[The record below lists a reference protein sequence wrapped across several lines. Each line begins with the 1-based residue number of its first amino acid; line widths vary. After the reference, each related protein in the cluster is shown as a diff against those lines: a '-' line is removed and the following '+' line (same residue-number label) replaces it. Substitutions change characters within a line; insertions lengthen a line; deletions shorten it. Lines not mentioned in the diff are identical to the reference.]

1 MKLFSKLK
9 ATVLSAALL
18 GASTLAAAAG
28 SFENVNSNGQGFG
41 KVSKSVAA
49 SLVDGAA
56 MFEAFLYLAGIVF
69 IVLFILT
76 LVKWKK
82 SDGREGSPGLIA
94 IYLVA
99 SVLCIGAPTLMGG
112 GLTTLFGTG
121 TVSTVKA
128 PSATLVGN

>member
-1 MKLFSKLK
+1 MKFFSKLK
-9 ATVLSAALL
+9 ATALSAALL
-18 GASTLAAAAG
+18 GASTLAAAG
-28 SFENVNSNGQGFG
+28 SFDNVNSNGQGFG
-41 KVSKSVAA
+41 KVSKSVAS

-128 PSATLVGN
+128 PSASLVGN

>member
-1 MKLFSKLK
+1 MKRFSNLK
-9 ATVLSAALL
+9 SAALSAALA
-18 GASTLAAAAG
+18 GASTLATAG
-28 SFENVNSNGQGFG
+28 SFDNVNSNGLGLG
-41 KVSKSVAA
+41 KVSKNVAG
-49 SLVDGAA
+49 SLVDGASA
-56 MFEAFLYLAGIVF
+56 FEAFLYLAGIVF
-69 IVLFILT
+69 IVLFIMT

-99 SVLCIGAPTLMGG
+99 SVCCIGAPTLMGG

-128 PSATLVGN
+128 PTASVVGN